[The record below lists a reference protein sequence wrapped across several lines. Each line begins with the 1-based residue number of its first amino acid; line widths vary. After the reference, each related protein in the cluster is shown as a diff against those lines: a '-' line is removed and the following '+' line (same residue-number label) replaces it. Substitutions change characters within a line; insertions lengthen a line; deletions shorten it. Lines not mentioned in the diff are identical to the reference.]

1 MYGDPWRE
9 QIYSKTELTDPSQND
24 KGWQT
29 ARVAA
34 IERAT
39 SRIKNFSLAPQTPF
53 QFIQASM
60 LTKLTAE
67 DGYTALRS

>member
-53 QFIQASM
+53 QFYPGQHVDETHCRRWLHWA
-60 LTKLTAE
+60 T
-67 DGYTALRS
+67 